1 MAAKGSIAKT
11 EVIKRVKEAFGD
23 DFVGESGG
31 KLYVWANDGGE
42 QVQIAMALTCPKVPL
57 EVTAPVE
64 KKETIA
70 AQTNWNVGAWGNG
83 AWDAG
88 FSAIP
93 VTKKVEITQEERDNI
108 ENLIKK
114 LDL

>member
-42 QVQIAMALTCPKVPL
+42 QVQIAIALTCPKVPL
-57 EVTAPVE
+57 EATAPVE
-64 KKETIA
+64 KKETVA
-70 AQTNWNVGAWGNG
+70 AQTNWNAGAWGDS
-83 AWDAG
+83 AWGTSFPAA
-88 FSAIP
+88 STP
-93 VTKKVEITQEERDNI
+93 KKVEVTQEERDNI
-108 ENLIKK
+108 ENLMKK
-114 LDL
+114 LGL